1 MCPSEISDWALD
13 QLTSSTCDTSFDDI
27 ISLACLVMY
36 KSLSLIHLSSSD
48 PLHPTL
54 SPPGPHSLRSRAF
67 TSNQRALLPIRP
79 SIPSAAARIGLPGG
93 HFPVS
98 RDAPAV
104 SSSVISSILVDLG
117 VAGDFNVLDETYDLL
132 SNVTSVTSHSYGG
145 YYGGHNMM
153 RGRWC
158 VPVRPPTVS
167 KHKPTVWK
175 NDVDTPEADAFME
188 DVMRL
193 MKQEDLWPLNPCTAG
208 GGLFHD
214 LSHGHKSQHLALLV
228 NHHQIQGQHPIKNSS
243 TLVGVQPLE

>member
-1 MCPSEISDWALD
+1 MNFLLATERWEETPEPYTSIPSALWFVQYVLQCDRCMNISMCPSEISDWALD

-153 RGRWC
+153 RGR
-158 VPVRPPTVS
+158 
-167 KHKPTVWK
+167 
-175 NDVDTPEADAFME
+175 
-188 DVMRL
+188 
-193 MKQEDLWPLNPCTAG
+193 
-208 GGLFHD
+208 
-214 LSHGHKSQHLALLV
+214 
-228 NHHQIQGQHPIKNSS
+228 
-243 TLVGVQPLE
+243 